1 MEEVCRERRA
11 MREYSDP
18 VGEKVQPT
26 NEMRVSVGL
35 LNFKVY
41 PQFVLF

>member
-1 MEEVCRERRA
+1 MEEVRRERRA

-18 VGEKVQPT
+18 VSEKVQQI

-35 LNFKVY
+35 MNFWGY
-41 PQFVLF
+41 PQLLF